1 MTMTAVAK
9 GTDYYHHANQA
20 TRQSEQ
26 QGHPHAVANM
36 VSTRLS
42 ILVDDVYIIIMF
54 FIIILRV
61 HVCFACCNN
70 GMESKLLVSLTE

>member
-9 GTDYYHHANQA
+9 GTDYYHHASQA

-42 ILVDDVYIIIMF
+42 IVVDVVYNYYV
-54 FIIILRV
+54 LY
-61 HVCFACCNN
+61 NN
-70 GMESKLLVSLTE
+70 FTCPCLFCML